1 MEVIGKLIYK
11 GETQTIG
18 DGFTKREFVIE
29 FAENPQY
36 PEKVKF
42 ELIKDKTSLV
52 DSVQIGSELKVQFNL
67 KGREWTN
74 KDGVKQYF
82 NSLLAW
88 KIEKITQDVEESAP
102 F

>member
-42 ELIKDKTSLV
+42 ELIKDKTALI
-52 DSVQIGSELKVQFNL
+52 DSVAIGNEIKIQFNL

-74 KDGVKQYF
+74 KEGIKQYF

-88 KIEKITQDVEESAP
+88 KIEKTTQYVEEEAP